1 MPEQKLVQ
9 SSHYGII
16 KSLNKLQDLSER
28 MHHIQT
34 RSSRSLRSCDFGF
47 KNALIFKMVA
57 KKLYNIDLEIRP
69 VGVVTKLDRHDPRCP
84 IEYHDYCV
92 NVAVTPFGEVQFDPT
107 HEPNNRDNGVY
118 HFFYTTE
125 QFKKSTFFKH
135 EKLDDEEPPFFESQV
150 QIATDKVKDL
160 DCIKTSIKSNLMQ
173 LHRYI
178 DKFIYNSSP
187 AFNKES
193 NYFTDYE
200 TQRLLEIHNLV
211 CYEK

>member
-1 MPEQKLVQ
+1 MSEQKLVQ

-16 KSLNKLQDLSER
+16 RRLNKLQDLSER

-107 HEPNNRDNGVY
+107 HESNNRDNGVY

-125 QFKKSTFFKH
+125 QFKKSAFFK
-135 EKLDDEEPPFFESQV
+135 
-150 QIATDKVKDL
+150 
-160 DCIKTSIKSNLMQ
+160 C
-173 LHRYI
+173 
-178 DKFIYNSSP
+178 
-187 AFNKES
+187 
-193 NYFTDYE
+193 
-200 TQRLLEIHNLV
+200 
-211 CYEK
+211 